1 MGQKSTSECDQS
13 NKHCYICKSTEE
25 SLIQCSSCGRYC
37 DTVCAWLEDHEVS
50 SVQPPTDWQCPDCK
64 TGTQLSAEMT
74 VDTSS
79 VMSFD
84 SVIKDTSTS
93 KVSTPPPKTSDRA
106 NNKSDMTPKAIVKRH
121 FNSSKPPSPPQV
133 VIDTSKKKSESASP
147 TKRPKKSSKAS
158 KAQKQDCAIKT
169 DQPGGMQ
176 FSSSSQP
183 DELQTALHTIQTHLD
198 HLHLLRTRN
207 AELTE
212 EVKALKER
220 ANSGEE
226 TSWELKEYNENLE
239 AQVEELK
246 AERDGLHEKLRKI
259 RRLSG
264 IAMMVDSDA

>member
-1 MGQKSTSECDQS
+1 
-13 NKHCYICKSTEE
+13 
-25 SLIQCSSCGRYC
+25 
-37 DTVCAWLEDHEVS
+37 
-50 SVQPPTDWQCPDCK
+50 
-64 TGTQLSAEMT
+64 
-74 VDTSS
+74 
-79 VMSFD
+79 
-84 SVIKDTSTS
+84 
-93 KVSTPPPKTSDRA
+93 
-106 NNKSDMTPKAIVKRH
+106 
-121 FNSSKPPSPPQV
+121 
-133 VIDTSKKKSESASP
+133 
-147 TKRPKKSSKAS
+147 
-158 KAQKQDCAIKT
+158 
-169 DQPGGMQ
+169 MQ